1 MNRDPFSA
9 AAYWNEKIRHGSP
22 DRNYPVTETDQ
33 QPQRLWSAALAHTI
47 AEPVIVVVMGVSG
60 SGKSTVAA
68 RLADALGCQFQEGD
82 DLHPRENVEKMR
94 SGTPLSDADRLP
106 WLRKIAEGIDGRR
119 ARGEC
124 GVVTCSALKRSY
136 RDIIIGDRRDVVL
149 VYLKGSR
156 DLIHQRLIARHEH
169 FMPVALLDS
178 QFATLEEPT
187 PDEHPIVVDVG
198 GKPVE
203 IADVIVRRLE
213 ARQHE
218 TGGPAPPATTSPP

>member
-1 MNRDPFSA
+1 MA
-9 AAYWNEKIRHGSP
+9 G
-22 DRNYPVTETDQ
+22 TDQ
-33 QPQRLWSAALAHTI
+33 QPRRAWSTALAHTI
-47 AEPVIVVVMGVSG
+47 TKPVIVVVMGVSG

-68 RLADALGCQFQEGD
+68 RLAAALGFQFQEGD

-94 SGTPLSDADRLP
+94 GGTPLTDADRMP
-106 WLRKIAEGIDGRR
+106 WLRKIAEEIDGWR

-124 GVVTCSALKRSY
+124 GVLTCSALKRSY
-136 RDIIIGDRRDVVL
+136 RDIIIGDCRDVVL

-187 PDEHPIVVDVG
+187 PDEHPIIVDAA
-198 GKPVE
+198 GKPAG
-203 IADVIVRRLE
+203 IAHEIVRQIEDRQRE
-213 ARQHE
+213 ADA
-218 TGGPAPPATTSPP
+218 PAPACHD